1 MEKRLKHSEEL
12 KNQIRL
18 SLTKRTMEINNDF
31 LTKMDIEAGL
41 MLMDVE
47 YGGTGQILS
56 EISFLEFRKRL
67 YKKYYNKEQDA
78 LDS

>member
-1 MEKRLKHSEEL
+1 
-12 KNQIRL
+12 
-18 SLTKRTMEINNDF
+18 MEINNDF